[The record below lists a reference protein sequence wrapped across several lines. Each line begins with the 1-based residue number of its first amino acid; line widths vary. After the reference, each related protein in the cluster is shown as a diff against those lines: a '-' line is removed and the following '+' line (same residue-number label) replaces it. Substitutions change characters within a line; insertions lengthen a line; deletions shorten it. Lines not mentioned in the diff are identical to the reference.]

1 MAIDPGERV
10 VWLVGPQ
17 AEALR
22 TAMPPPQQEV
32 TRCFASLAELPSL
45 DQVRL
50 GEYPEL
56 LGLDVTVESEAVTRI
71 PELCRA
77 WLTSVLALAPD
88 YETAERCLLAGAD
101 DVVVAPWTPAEVW
114 LRARRL
120 LHIPTGPL
128 RAGDL
133 VLNLATRDVRTW
145 YVAGTRN
152 TSSGAGT
159 GRCTI
164 ILAHTPLE
172 GATSGTPTTT
182 ATVPG
187 GREAKPGRH
196 TVFPYLTTLKIDQ
209 MEVFDE
215 IEKRTLLVYHHCLST
230 TYPGNHDNRGGCWSL
245 EPVVPNPASSSDPG
259 PSTHFCAV

>member
-22 TAMPPPQQEV
+22 AAMPSPQQEV

-77 WLTSVLALAPD
+77 WLTSVLALTPD
-88 YETAERCLLAGAD
+88 YETAERCLLAGAG

-120 LHIPTGPL
+120 LHIPAGPL
-128 RAGDL
+128 RAGNL
-133 VLNLATRDVRTW
+133 VLNLATREVRTW
-145 YVAGTRN
+145 QEQVCLTSLEYDLLTYLLRNADRVVTSDELLDEVWGYPPEAGDAAQVRN
-152 TSSGAGT
+152 GVKRLREKLGDDASAP
-159 GRCTI
+159 RYI
-164 ILAHTPLE
+164 
-172 GATSGTPTTT
+172 
-182 ATVPG
+182 ATVRGVGYRWVAPLS
-187 GREAKPGRH
+187 RTPPK
-196 TVFPYLTTLKIDQ
+196 
-209 MEVFDE
+209 DE
-215 IEKRTLLVYHHCLST
+215 LQEPEK
-230 TYPGNHDNRGGCWSL
+230 G
-245 EPVVPNPASSSDPG
+245 
-259 PSTHFCAV
+259 